1 MILEYAHI
9 LIIKVKELVSMI
21 NTIMELNLT
30 AFAKIKVNNKLSLK
44 MFESCGF
51 TKKYYILTKD

>member
-1 MILEYAHI
+1 
-9 LIIKVKELVSMI
+9 MI